1 MAEFYRFARMANDDG
16 YRLDVAGMLIPNK
29 PWWDDEGR
37 YCASADFKKELA
49 AIDGEKLTIVID
61 SQGGDCG
68 AGMAMYEEIRQR
80 KGETHAVVI
89 RAYSAATLVLAA
101 CDKGRR
107 QISPVG
113 SVMIH
118 NPVASASGDRRELQ
132 RAQDFL
138 RVIEDAALA
147 AYVEATGKNQEDL
160 RALMD
165 AETWWN
171 AQEAIANGFA
181 DSVLPAQQSALMC
194 APYASASNEA
204 TSNMIQAAIAAEQ
217 DTEVERNQII
227 AYLESIK
234 RG

>member
-1 MAEFYRFARMANDDG
+1 MAEFYRFARMANNDG

-29 PWWDDEGR
+29 PWWDEEGR
-37 YCASADFKKELA
+37 YCASADFKRELA
-49 AIDGEKLTIVID
+49 AIDGQKLTIVID

-80 KGETHAVVI
+80 KGETHAIVI

-113 SVMIH
+113 SIMIH
-118 NPVASASGDRRELQ
+118 NPVTSAAGDRKEMQ
-132 RAQDFL
+132 RAQEFL

-147 AYVEATGKNQEDL
+147 AYVEATGKTQEDL

-171 AQEAIANGFA
+171 AQESIDNGFA
-181 DSVLPAQQSALMC
+181 DGVLPAQQSALMC
-194 APYASASNEA
+194 APYAFASSEA

-217 DTEVERNQII
+217 DTEVERSKII